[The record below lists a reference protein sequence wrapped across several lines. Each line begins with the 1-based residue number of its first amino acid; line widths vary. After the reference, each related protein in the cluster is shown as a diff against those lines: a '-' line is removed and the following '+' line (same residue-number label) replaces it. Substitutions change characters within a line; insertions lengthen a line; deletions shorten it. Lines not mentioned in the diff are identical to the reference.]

1 MIDFYNFKHLKR
13 LYNNKFKTEYFYNF
27 DEMIDEYDSIQYDID
42 LTNINIIKLNIECIE
57 NVLCLF
63 ESKTF

>member
-63 ESKTF
+63 